1 MLNINWQFWIATNL
15 LSVKKKQIICKAQGN
30 EVCLFLFHVP
40 LFQNVLA
47 LTKQMLKFQV
57 YDNHI
62 SQQIPLRT
70 SVEGEGLAVRRHP
83 AAKGAEQLQLS

>member
-1 MLNINWQFWIATNL
+1 
-15 LSVKKKQIICKAQGN
+15 
-30 EVCLFLFHVP
+30 
-40 LFQNVLA
+40 
-47 LTKQMLKFQV
+47 MLKFQV

-83 AAKGAEQLQLS
+83 AAKGAELQLS

>member
-1 MLNINWQFWIATNL
+1 M
-15 LSVKKKQIICKAQGN
+15 
-30 EVCLFLFHVP
+30 
-40 LFQNVLA
+40 LA

-62 SQQIPLRT
+62 SQQIPLHT

-83 AAKGAEQLQLS
+83 AAKDAELQLS